1 MHISFCKDAWDES
14 AVTHAYTYRFPYTNR
29 FLQHEDCIENGAN
42 PEMADGFDY
51 LSIMTREKIPLGSK
65 ITTRCSFSGSAAPLL
80 IFSDA
85 LDLCEDGV
93 YRYGN
98 YFEVV
103 LYKNGLNVWRL
114 WRQDDGRVTW
124 HKRLGVTF
132 PVSENEIHT
141 LSTELKENY
150 LNIALDNMCVS
161 LRAEDLFPA
170 FHLGI
175 TGCEGSCRIYDM
187 AIE

>member
-1 MHISFCKDAWDES
+1 MALNYEVKEYSTFGKC
-14 AVTHAYTYRFPYTNR
+14 
-29 FLQHEDCIENGAN
+29 DCIENGAN

-51 LSIMTREKIPLGSK
+51 LSIMTREKFPLGSK
-65 ITTRCSFSGSAAPLL
+65 ITTRCSFSGNAAPLL

-103 LYKNGLNVWRL
+103 LYKSGLNVWRL
-114 WRQDDGRVTW
+114 WRGADGKVTW
-124 HKRLGVTF
+124 HKRLGVAF
-132 PVSENEIHT
+132 PVEENAVHT
-141 LSTELKENY
+141 LSTEVKENY
-150 LNIALDNMCVS
+150 LDITLDQMRVS

-175 TGCEGSCRIYDM
+175 TGCEGPCLFYDM
-187 AIE
+187 EIE